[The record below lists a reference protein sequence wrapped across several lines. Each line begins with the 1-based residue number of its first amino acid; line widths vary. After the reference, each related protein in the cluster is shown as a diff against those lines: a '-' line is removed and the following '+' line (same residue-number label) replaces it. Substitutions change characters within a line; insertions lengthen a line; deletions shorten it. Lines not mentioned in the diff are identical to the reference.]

1 MVKLDCFASLAMTIK
16 VYYHSGRREDARHD
30 VAPRASPDAL
40 LKLAKQEHRGRL
52 KIYLGAAP
60 GVGKTFA
67 MLTAARGEREDGRDV
82 VLGLVETH
90 GRRETEALVGGYE
103 LLPRRPIVYR
113 NQMMQEFDLDAAL
126 ARRPQLLLVD
136 EYAHTN
142 VPGSRHPKRWQD
154 IEELLAAGI
163 NVWTTLNI
171 QHLES
176 LNEVI
181 QKITKVRVRET
192 VPDTVFDSADE
203 LVLVDFPP
211 DELLRRLAEG
221 KVYVQDTAARA
232 VESFFKPQNLTA
244 LRELALRRAAER
256 IDSTLVQ
263 RMQAQAIE
271 GPWAAGERILA
282 CVGPD
287 SDAAAI
293 IRNAKRLAD
302 LMDAPWI
309 AVTVERPGSP
319 PDHRFVDEALQ
330 LAQTLGAEV
339 KRLVAQDFVAEL
351 LRLARFEN
359 VTQIVIGRTHKQNWT
374 AMFRRSLVQDLILR
388 ADGIAIHLVTGSDA
402 APKPR
407 IKPLYVPPSVP
418 AFATAIVMVAAA
430 VVAGRGLEQLTP
442 IPNLSMVFLIA
453 VLVPAVFFGVWPAI
467 FASVLSFLAYNYF
480 FIAPLYTFSVAEP
493 YELLAL
499 IVFLGVAI
507 VTSALAGRSRAQAQ
521 SASMRVRA
529 MRRLY
534 EFTRRLSGLAGVDQ
548 VAEGAV
554 GEIHT
559 SLDKP
564 AVLLLQKNGELQ
576 ISAAW
581 PPEDDLDAAS
591 MSAARWAAEKGEP
604 AGSRTSTMPLVPW
617 LFLPLQTSRGPM
629 GAIGVRVEKAEL
641 DSEVRA
647 LLDTLAEQAAAA
659 LERSFLAQDM
669 VETRTAVETERIRN
683 TVLASIS
690 HDFRTPL
697 ASILG
702 AATSLIDVGDK
713 LDTAARSD
721 LLSQIKQEV
730 EHLDGMVR
738 NLLAITRIDA
748 GALEL
753 RKDWVD
759 LREVSAR
766 VVNAARRR
774 GAAQTLS
781 VALPNE
787 LPLVRADAIL
797 VEQALGNIVG
807 NAVVHTPPATRIAI
821 TANVTASQVLLT
833 IADDGLGIAP
843 DLLPRVFDKFVSA
856 PAEGDHGER
865 TGLGFAIAKG
875 IMEAHGGEIAVQS
888 PPQGEPRG
896 TRVTLAFPRTEQ
908 PA

>member
-1 MVKLDCFASLAMTIK
+1 MPATP
-16 VYYHSGRREDARHD
+16 
-30 VAPRASPDAL
+30 APRAWPDAL
-40 LKLAKQEHRGRL
+40 LALARREGRGRL

-60 GVGKTFA
+60 GVGKTYA
-67 MLTAARGEREDGRDV
+67 MLTAARTAREDGQDV

-90 GRRETEALVGGYE
+90 GRRETEALVAGFD

-126 ARRPQLLLVD
+126 ARKPGLLLVD

-154 IEELLAAGI
+154 IDELLAAGI
-163 NVWTTLNI
+163 DVWTTLNI

-192 VPDTVFDSADE
+192 IPDTAFDTADE

-256 IDSTLVQ
+256 IDAALVQ
-263 RMQAQAIE
+263 RMQANAIE
-271 GPWAAGERILA
+271 GPWAAGERILV
-282 CVGPD
+282 CVGSD
-287 SDAAAI
+287 SDAAGL
-293 IRNAKRLAD
+293 IRSAKRLAD
-302 LMDAPWI
+302 LMDAPWL
-309 AVTVERPGSP
+309 AVTVERPGAP
-319 PDHRFVDEALQ
+319 LDHHHVDEALQ

-339 KRLVAQDFVAEL
+339 RRLVAQDYAAEL
-351 LRLARFEN
+351 LRVARFEN
-359 VTQIVIGRTHKQNWT
+359 VTQIVIGR
-374 AMFRRSLVQDLILR
+374 ARRAFVAGLWRPSLAQELVRL
-388 ADGIAIHLVTGSDA
+388 ADGIAIHVVTGDQSAPVDA
-402 APKPR
+402 SRPSLR
-407 IKPLYVPPSVP
+407 IPLSYSGY
-418 AFATAIVMVAAA
+418 IVAAIM
-430 VVAGRGLEQLTP
+430 VVAAVFAGKGLEQLTP
-442 IPNLSMVFLIA
+442 LPNLSLVFLVS
-453 VLVPAVFFGVWPAI
+453 VLVPAVFFGVWPAV
-467 FASVLSFLAYNYF
+467 FASALSFLAYNFF
-480 FIAPLYTFSVAEP
+480 FIEPLYTFTVAEP

-499 IVFLGVAI
+499 AIFLVVAI
-507 VTSALAGRSRAQAQ
+507 ITSALAGRARTQARV
-521 SASMRVRA
+521 ASGRVRA

-534 EFTRRLSGLAGVDQ
+534 DFTRRLSGLAGVDQ

-564 AVLLLQKNGELQ
+564 AILLLEENGELR
-576 ISAAW
+576 IRAAW
-581 PPEDDLDAAS
+581 PPEDDLDPAS
-591 MSAARWAAEKGEP
+591 MSAARWTVEKGEP
-604 AGSRTSTMPLVPW
+604 AGNRTSTLPLVPW
-617 LFLPLQTSRGPM
+617 LFLPLRTAQETI
-629 GAIGVRVEKAEL
+629 GAIGVAVGKSEI

-659 LERSFLAQDM
+659 LERSFLSRDM
-669 VETRTAVETERIRN
+669 VATQSAIEAERIRN

-713 LDTAARSD
+713 LDASARMD
-721 LLSQIKQEV
+721 LLKQIKQEV

-738 NLLAITRIDA
+738 NLLSITRIDA

-753 RKDWVD
+753 RKDWND
-759 LREVSAR
+759 LREISAR
-766 VVNAARRR
+766 VASAARRR
-774 GAAQTLS
+774 GSVQTIDVS
-781 VALPNE
+781 LPSD
-787 LPLVRADAIL
+787 LPLVHADAIL
-797 VEQALGNIVG
+797 IEQALSNVVG
-807 NAVVHTPPATRIAI
+807 NAVAHTPPGTRIL
-821 TANVTASQVLLT
+821 VTAQTTDSDIGLQIT
-833 IADDGLGIAP
+833 DDGPGIAP

-856 PAEGDHGER
+856 PAEADRGER
-865 TGLGFAIAKG
+865 TGLGLAIAKG
-875 IMEAHGGEIAVQS
+875 IMEAHGGSVAVES
-888 PPQGEPRG
+888 PPSGLVKG
-896 TRVTLAFPRTEQ
+896 ARVTLRFPKIGI